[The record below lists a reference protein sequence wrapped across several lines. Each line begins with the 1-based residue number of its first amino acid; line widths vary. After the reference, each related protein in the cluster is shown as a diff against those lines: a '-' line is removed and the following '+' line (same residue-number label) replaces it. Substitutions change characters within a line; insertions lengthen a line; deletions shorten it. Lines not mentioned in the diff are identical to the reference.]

1 MKKTKN
7 NQKRGQGWSICKK
20 CIIYSKKTENNQK
33 KRPGCPI
40 FKQKCQ
46 PNLEILPKR
55 AASGE
60 RDLGVDLVLE
70 VALKDAE
77 VDVEIG
83 LILNCGERVDWPENC
98 SIAGSIRVPE
108 WRLIYFMYPVDDT
121 LCSSTCFMYQYV
133 QFWYIKSLGLI
144 LYVSS
149 RWYIMYQY
157 VSSDARIK
165 FVYYIDCRLNRICC
179 DEVCLKLLD

>member
-1 MKKTKN
+1 MAVDFLST
-7 NQKRGQGWSICKK
+7 NQNCIVKGFNRRVEFLGWSICKK

-83 LILNCGERVDWPENC
+83 LILNCGERVD
-98 SIAGSIRVPE
+98 
-108 WRLIYFMYPVDDT
+108 
-121 LCSSTCFMYQYV
+121 
-133 QFWYIKSLGLI
+133 
-144 LYVSS
+144 
-149 RWYIMYQY
+149 
-157 VSSDARIK
+157 
-165 FVYYIDCRLNRICC
+165 
-179 DEVCLKLLD
+179 

>member
-83 LILNCGERVDWPENC
+83 LILNCGERVD
-98 SIAGSIRVPE
+98 
-108 WRLIYFMYPVDDT
+108 
-121 LCSSTCFMYQYV
+121 
-133 QFWYIKSLGLI
+133 
-144 LYVSS
+144 
-149 RWYIMYQY
+149 
-157 VSSDARIK
+157 
-165 FVYYIDCRLNRICC
+165 
-179 DEVCLKLLD
+179 

>member
-1 MKKTKN
+1 MVVKIVCWKRPKIIKKEARVGPFVKN
-7 NQKRGQGWSICKK
+7 VLFIRKRPKIIKKRG
-20 CIIYSKKTENNQK
+20 
-33 KRPGCPI
+33 RGCPI

-83 LILNCGERVDWPENC
+83 LILNCGERVD
-98 SIAGSIRVPE
+98 
-108 WRLIYFMYPVDDT
+108 
-121 LCSSTCFMYQYV
+121 
-133 QFWYIKSLGLI
+133 
-144 LYVSS
+144 
-149 RWYIMYQY
+149 
-157 VSSDARIK
+157 
-165 FVYYIDCRLNRICC
+165 
-179 DEVCLKLLD
+179 